1 MANQTRRQWIVTHEW
16 MVKPMQQTE
25 WIEGQGI
32 LIWLAEVFSALGM
45 GLYLV
50 SLVVGNWWGCVAGY
64 LIIMALK
71 MPLHFVYLGR
81 PFRFWRALPPFTKAW
96 RTSWMARGFF
106 FCTVFAIF
114 GLIQIITMYMI
125 QNGMAS
131 GLVVAIDWIASV
143 IAGVLMLATGIYC
156 GFMMSYCKSVPFWN
170 TGLLPI
176 VFVIMGIADGLA
188 LIMAIGLL
196 AGEPPEFFHTMEI
209 ASRWGLIINAV
220 LIGTYLIN
228 ASYQSVTAELSVKQ
242 LVVGRVATAFW
253 VGVVILGIAVPLI
266 ISIASIWAGT
276 LSPPLLVLAIM
287 CHTVGAF
294 ALKYCVLKV
303 GIYRPILSRAPVF

>member
-1 MANQTRRQWIVTHEW
+1 
-16 MVKPMQQTE
+16 
-25 WIEGQGI
+25 
-32 LIWLAEVFSALGM
+32 
-45 GLYLV
+45 
-50 SLVVGNWWGCVAGY
+50 VAGY
-64 LIIMALK
+64 LIIMGLK

-106 FCTVFAIF
+106 FCTVFAAF
-114 GLIQIITMYMI
+114 GLVQIITMYLLDHSLVSPSMV
-125 QNGMAS
+125 
-131 GLVVAIDWIASV
+131 GLVTVIDWICT
-143 IAGVLMLATGIYC
+143 IMAGALMLATGIYC
-156 GFMMSYCKSVPFWN
+156 GFMMSFCKSVPFWN

-188 LIMAIGLL
+188 LIMFIDLL
-196 AGEPPEFFHTMEI
+196 AGKSIESFHMMEI
-209 ASRWGLIINAV
+209 ASRWGLIINAL

-253 VGVVILGIAVPLI
+253 IGVVILGIAVPLI
-266 ISIASIWAGT
+266 ISIASIWAGAM
-276 LSPPLLVLAIM
+276 SPPLLVLAVM

-303 GIYRPILSRAPVF
+303 GIYRPILSRAPAF

>member
-1 MANQTRRQWIVTHEW
+1 MANQTSRQWIVTHEW

-64 LIIMALK
+64 LIIMGLK

-106 FCTVFAIF
+106 FCTAFAVF

-125 QNGMAS
+125 QHNMGG
-131 GLVVAIDWIASV
+131 GLVFAIDWIASV
-143 IAGVLMLATGIYC
+143 IAGVLMLLTGIYC
-156 GFMMSYCKSVPFWN
+156 GFMMSFCKSVPFWN

-196 AGEPPEFFHTMEI
+196 AGEPVEFFHKMEI
-209 ASRWGLIINAV
+209 ASRWGLIVNAV

-253 VGVVILGIAVPLI
+253 VGVVILGISIPLI
-266 ISIASIWAGT
+266 ISIASIWAGE
-276 LSPPLLVLAIM
+276 LSPPLLVLAIL

-303 GIYRPILSRAPVF
+303 GIYRPILSKAPVF